1 MTTMKTKS
9 LLLALF
15 SAGLILTGCSK
26 DDNEPAPSK
35 VTYNGAVKSVFVN
48 NCAPC
53 HVAGGGNP
61 NKWDDYNSAKSKIDA
76 ILERVNLD
84 VSAAGFMP
92 KGGTKLPAS
101 TIEILTQWKADGL
114 LEN

>member
-1 MTTMKTKS
+1 MKTKS

-15 SAGLILTGCSK
+15 SAGLILASCSK
-26 DDNEPAPSK
+26 EEEDPPVTK
-35 VTYNGAVKSVFVN
+35 VTYNNAAKSILVT

-61 NKWDDYNSAKSKIDA
+61 NKWDDYNTAKSKIDA
-76 ILERVNLD
+76 ILGRVNLD

-92 KGGTKLPAS
+92 KGGTKLSAS
-101 TIEILTQWKADGL
+101 TIDTLNQWKADGL

>member
-1 MTTMKTKS
+1 MKTKS

-15 SAGLILTGCSK
+15 TAGLILASCSK
-26 DDNEPAPSK
+26 DEEEPAVTK
-35 VTYNGAVKSVFVN
+35 VTYNNAAKSVFVS

-53 HVAGGGNP
+53 HVTGGANP
-61 NKWDDYNSAKSKIDA
+61 NKWDDYNTAKAKIDA
-76 ILERVNLD
+76 ILDRVKRD
-84 VSAAGFMP
+84 VAAAGFMP

-101 TIEILTQWKADGL
+101 TIDIITQWKADGL